1 MGRSAVHLE
10 PPVKTPPDRIR
21 RVCAAILC
29 AAALSAAAAEPPAV
43 PAQPLTLVQLT
54 DLALSNNPSTRL
66 AWASIRNSEA
76 GLELARSGYWPEL
89 DLDYGVTRQKQVNFT
104 GGANSAQTRYG
115 PGVSLTYL
123 LWDFGTRSGAV
134 DAAKYSL
141 SAAHL
146 AGDQTMQDLVLTV
159 EQDYYQV
166 LGLAAVR
173 DADAESVRDASANLD
188 AAKQR
193 KSSGL
198 ATVGDVY
205 QAEAALAG
213 ARLALQQAEGQL
225 AVARG
230 QLAVDAG
237 FAADTDV
244 PLEPW
249 DPQVTPQLPSRGIRQ
264 LLDQAKDA
272 RPEVLAAKA
281 REQAALASLESTEG
295 QGWPS
300 LALSATAG
308 RTTTDIAGQ
317 HTNANNYAA
326 GVTLSFPLF
335 AGFSYQAADRQAQAA
350 VDTAQ
355 ASTQKLLQQV
365 ELEVWQAY
373 QNLHTAAAGLETSD
387 AQLKSAQQAAD
398 VTQARYK
405 NGLGNILDMLSAEAT
420 LANARVQEVQ
430 ARLNWFAAQA
440 AMGHAMGG
448 LDAPKTDQELP

>member
-1 MGRSAVHLE
+1 MRPSERL
-10 PPVKTPPDRIR
+10 R
-21 RVCAAILC
+21 CLC
-29 AAALSAAAAEPPAV
+29 AAALCTAALSTVAAEPALP

-54 DLALSNNPSTRL
+54 DLALSNNPSTKL
-66 AWASIRNSEA
+66 AWASIRNGEA
-76 GLELARSGYWPEL
+76 GLELARSGYWPVL
-89 DLDYGVTRQKQVNFT
+89 DLDYGVTRLKQVNFT
-104 GGANSAQTRYG
+104 GGANGVQTRYG
-115 PGVSLTYL
+115 PSVSLTYL
-123 LWDFGTRSGAV
+123 LWDFGARSDAV

-141 SAAHL
+141 TAAHL
-146 AGDQTMQDLVLTV
+146 AADQTVQDLVLTV

-166 LGLAAVR
+166 LGLTALR
-173 DADAESVRDASANLD
+173 DADAQSVQDASANRD
-188 AAKQR
+188 AANQR

-213 ARLALQQAEGQL
+213 TRLALQQAEGQL

-230 QLAVDAG
+230 QLAVDLG
-237 FAADTDV
+237 YGADTD
-244 PLEPW
+244 LALAPW
-249 DPQVTPQLPSRGIRQ
+249 DPQVSPQLPSQGIRE
-264 LLDQAKDA
+264 LLDKAKSA

-281 REQAALASLESTEG
+281 REQAAVASLESTEG

-300 LALSATAG
+300 LGLNASAG
-308 RTTTDIAGQ
+308 HTTTDIAGQ
-317 HTNANNYAA
+317 HTSANNYSA
-326 GVTLSFPLF
+326 GLTLSFPLF
-335 AGFSYQAADRQAQAA
+335 AGFSYQAANRKAQAA

-355 ASTQKLLQQV
+355 ASTQQLMQQV

-373 QNLHTAAAGLETSD
+373 QNLHTAAAGLDTSD

-405 NGLGNILDMLSAEAT
+405 NGLGSILDVLSAQST

>member
-1 MGRSAVHLE
+1 MR
-10 PPVKTPPDRIR
+10 PIDRLR
-21 RVCAAILC
+21 CLCAAALC
-29 AAALSAAAAEPPAV
+29 AAALSAVAAEPAAP
-43 PAQPLTLVQLT
+43 PPQPLTLVQLT
-54 DLALSNNPSTRL
+54 DLALSNNPSTKL

-89 DLDYGVTRQKQVNFT
+89 DVDYGVTRLKQVNFT
-104 GGANSAQTRYG
+104 GGANTVQTRYG
-115 PGVSLTYL
+115 PSVSLTYL
-123 LWDFGTRSGAV
+123 LWDFGARSGAV

-141 SAAHL
+141 TAAHL

-166 LGLAAVR
+166 LGLAALR
-173 DADAESVRDASANLD
+173 DADAQSVQDASANLD
-188 AAKQR
+188 AANQR

-230 QLAVDAG
+230 QLAVDVG
-237 FAADTDV
+237 YGADTV
-244 PLEPW
+244 LELAPW
-249 DPQVTPQLPSRGIRQ
+249 DPQVSPQLPGQGIRE
-264 LLDQAKDA
+264 LLDKAKGA

-281 REQAALASLESTEG
+281 REQAAVASLESTEG

-300 LALSATAG
+300 LGLSASAG

-317 HTNANNYAA
+317 HTSANNYSA
-326 GVTLSFPLF
+326 GLTLSFPLF
-335 AGFSYQAADRQAQAA
+335 AGFSYQAANRQAQAA
-350 VDTAQ
+350 VDTAE
-355 ASTQKLLQQV
+355 ATTQQLMQQV

-373 QNLHTAAAGLETSD
+373 QNLRTAAAGLDTSD

-405 NGLGNILDMLSAEAT
+405 NGLGSILDVLSAQAT

>member
-1 MGRSAVHLE
+1 MTR
-10 PPVKTPPDRIR
+10 PDMLR
-21 RVCAAILC
+21 RLC
-29 AAALSAAAAEPPAV
+29 AAALCATVLSAAAAEPPAA
-43 PAQPLTLVQLT
+43 PSQPLTLVQLT
-54 DLALSNNPSTRL
+54 DLALSNNPSTKL

-76 GLELARSGYWPEL
+76 GLELARSGYWPEI
-89 DLDYGVTRQKQVNFT
+89 DLDYSATRLKQVNFT

-115 PGVSLTYL
+115 PSVSLTYL
-123 LWDFGTRSGAV
+123 LWDFGSRSGAV

-141 SAAHL
+141 TAAHL
-146 AGDQTMQDLVLTV
+146 SGDQSVQDLVLTV

-166 LGLAAVR
+166 LGLAALR
-173 DADAESVRDASANLD
+173 DADTQSVQDASANLD
-188 AAKQR
+188 AANQR

-230 QLAVDAG
+230 QLAVDVG
-237 FAADTDV
+237 YAADTDV
-244 PLEPW
+244 TLAPW
-249 DPQVTPQLPSRGIRQ
+249 DLQVTPQLPTEGIRQ
-264 LLDQAKDA
+264 LLDKAKDA

-281 REQAALASLESTEG
+281 REQAAVASLESTEG

-300 LALSATAG
+300 LVLDANAG

-317 HTNANNYAA
+317 HTSANSYSA
-326 GVTLSFPLF
+326 GLSLSFPLF
-335 AGFSYQAADRQAQAA
+335 AGFSYQAANRQAQAA

-355 ASTQKLLQQV
+355 ASTQQLLQQV

-373 QNLHTAAAGLETSD
+373 QNLRTAASGLDTSD

-405 NGLGNILDMLSAEAT
+405 NGLGSILDVLSAQAT
-420 LANARVQEVQ
+420 LATARVQEVQ